1 MRPVSN
7 SPKLSEPRKR
17 QLKKFEAICIVLGA
31 ERRMNILKHLSIN
44 EKASVTD
51 IQESESSMSRR
62 WLQDTLTMM
71 VDEGVLCEHSRSG
84 KRIYYMLN
92 PENSTVM
99 EMTAGFRKRARARRR
114 PSEELLDEVRKH
126 MGSQVQCSRKNLAE
140 ALSEL
145 GISNSRLSQLIRI
158 LIDDGEIERMD
169 AQGSGVSYKLVT
181 S

>member
-1 MRPVSN
+1 
-7 SPKLSEPRKR
+7 
-17 QLKKFEAICIVLGA
+17 
-31 ERRMNILKHLSIN
+31 
-44 EKASVTD
+44 
-51 IQESESSMSRR
+51 
-62 WLQDTLTMM
+62 
-71 VDEGVLCEHSRSG
+71 
-84 KRIYYMLN
+84 MLN